1 MEAVGESSAGRRKH
15 WLAEQGDAGR
25 LAQLRANA
33 RAFWADW
40 QQEAPALRGLD
51 AFSFVCAANAVLQRH
66 CRHVLLELEGAAD
79 GADDACLVFSANGE
93 LAHFPQ
99 VQALLEAAP
108 AGGYCV
114 RGFRRRAAGSGREL
128 SVRMAGLS
136 LDTADI
142 WVRCTARRERVA
154 LEVAFAK
161 YIDTRLLPHA
171 QNMTFVLLDHVV
183 GEWDAAVKIGTV
195 DFVGD
200 MADDA
205 VPLYRLPEQLD
216 AFWRGLGR
224 SGRYPQP
231 AWQAAHYRAEADE
244 AAGRDAL
251 DWKRNEAA
259 AALLGRADMAWCV
272 SLSCRLELAGGAAAA
287 EMLEQAFYAAAQ
299 ERQNGIGTL
308 VRTDTDRGV
317 RTLYAVTAEP
327 AVLLAKANVLCAR
340 FKTLQ
345 AVCACEYDPTWAHYR
360 VLP

>member
-1 MEAVGESSAGRRKH
+1 MEAVGESVPGRRKH
-15 WLAEQGDAGR
+15 WRAEQGDAGR
-25 LAQLRANA
+25 LAQLQANA

-40 QQEAPALRGLD
+40 QQEAPALRGMD
-51 AFSFVCAANAVLQRH
+51 AVGFVCAANAVLQRH
-66 CRHVLLELEGAAD
+66 CRYVLLELEGAAA

-108 AGGYCV
+108 ASGGCV
-114 RGFRRRAAGSGREL
+114 RGFRRRAAGAGREL
-128 SVRMAGLS
+128 SVRMAGLA
-136 LDTADI
+136 LDAADI
-142 WVRCTARRERVA
+142 WVRCTARRERAA
-154 LEVAFAK
+154 LQVAFAK
-161 YIDTRLLPHA
+161 HIDTRLLPHA
-171 QNMTFVLLDHVV
+171 RNMAFILLDHVV

-195 DFVGD
+195 DFLTD
-200 MADDA
+200 IADDA

-231 AWQAAHYRAEADE
+231 AWQAAYYRAEADE
-244 AAGRDAL
+244 AAGQDAL
-251 DWKRNEAA
+251 ALKRNEAA
-259 AALLGRADMAWCV
+259 AALLGRADMTWCV
-272 SLSCRLELAGGAAAA
+272 SLSCRLDLAGGAAAA
-287 EMLEQAFYAAAQ
+287 GMLEQAFYAAAE

-308 VRTDTDRGV
+308 VCTHADRSM

-327 AVLLAKANVLCAR
+327 AVLLAKAKVLCAR
-340 FKTLQ
+340 FKTVQ